1 MNILLSIE
9 NKNDNN
15 MFFKKYF
22 DIIAQAVFYSFFYAF
37 PKSRSEFGNELKSD
51 LINEFS
57 YIFTGIQIT
66 NSYKYWS
73 QWNLDL
79 GAGNILAEDKKTILS

>member
-1 MNILLSIE
+1 MNRLARNYVNILLSIE

-37 PKSRSEFGNELKSD
+37 PKSRSEFDDELKSD
-51 LINEFS
+51 LLNEFS
-57 YIFTGIQIT
+57 RLFTGIQIS
-66 NSYKYWS
+66 NPHKYWS
-73 QWNLDL
+73 
-79 GAGNILAEDKKTILS
+79 